1 MAAARFAVHHA
12 GQAASVPLQ
21 SWVFP
26 KDRAVVMPAFEAP
39 AKGSAE
45 FFASRIA
52 PYPYEKLANIQAVG
66 FKGGIEHASA
76 IFYDEETVA
85 TRPIVGLVAHE
96 VAHQWWGNSVTER
109 SWDEVWLSEGFATYF
124 ALLYSEHAEG
134 RDAFVAGLRKSRDQV
149 FELERKSPDTPVIHR
164 NLQDMEKVLNGL
176 VYQKGGWTLH
186 MLRRQIGT
194 DAFWAGIREHYGR
207 HANGHATTDELRQTM
222 EAASGQDLGWFFDQW
237 LRRSGLPRLEGSWR
251 YDPRQKQV
259 EVKVRQT
266 QPGETYRLP
275 LELGL
280 QPPVALAS
288 AVPAGPARVERVE
301 LGGREGTFRFPSEG
315 EPADVRLDPETWLL
329 AETAPLRRAR
339 P

>member
-1 MAAARFAVHHA
+1 
-12 GQAASVPLQ
+12 
-21 SWVFP
+21 
-26 KDRAVVMPAFEAP
+26 
-39 AKGSAE
+39 
-45 FFASRIA
+45 
-52 PYPYEKLANIQAVG
+52 
-66 FKGGIEHASA
+66 
-76 IFYDEETVA
+76 
-85 TRPIVGLVAHE
+85 
-96 VAHQWWGNSVTER
+96 
-109 SWDEVWLSEGFATYF
+109 
-124 ALLYSEHAEG
+124 
-134 RDAFVAGLRKSRDQV
+134 LRKSRDQV
-149 FELERKSPDTPVIHR
+149 FDLERKSPDTPVIHR

-194 DAFWAGIREHYGR
+194 DAFWAGIREHYAR

-222 EAASGQDLGWFFDQW
+222 EAVSGQDLGWFFDQW

-329 AETAPLRRAR
+329 AETTPLRRAR